1 MNLKL
6 AALALVIAMGGT
18 STLRAQSCRGCVPED
33 TTRHLHVLPALGLHV
48 GVPQKASAALGVVVG
63 EDWQRGG
70 RDHSSNAAL
79 FVEPGISAGRASLAY
94 VNEGFGSFGSGF
106 GIAATAMRTW
116 NSPWSF
122 ASNATYVGGEVLIW
136 PIVFTG
142 PRIGLFRAVSP
153 STAPT
158 RWLVSFDF
166 GIGL

>member
-1 MNLKL
+1 MKL
-6 AALALVIAMGGT
+6 NVAVFLIVAGLSGAAPLG
-18 STLRAQSCRGCVPED
+18 AQTCQRCVPED
-33 TTRHLHVLPALGLHV
+33 TARHLHVLPALGLHV
-48 GVPQKASAALGVVVG
+48 GAPQKASAALGVVVG

-70 RDHSSNAAL
+70 RDHSNNAAL

-116 NSPWSF
+116 NSPWTF
-122 ASNATYVGGEVLIW
+122 DTNTTYLGGEVLIW

-142 PRIGLFRAVSP
+142 PRIGLFRAI
-153 STAPT
+153 APAGASK
-158 RWLVSFDF
+158 RWMISFDF